1 MKLYTVVVHNLQ
13 MCMKSRLGGFAL
25 TRYMDG
31 QGDSYIPPKLCL
43 RGVKKGFNNTSKYTF
58 GPGEIKHYD
67 HLFNIYFYSVRKYD
81 KFS

>member
-1 MKLYTVVVHNLQ
+1 
-13 MCMKSRLGGFAL
+13 
-25 TRYMDG
+25 MDG

-67 HLFNIYFYSVRKYD
+67 HLFVHNNIELYCRESPFEIILKYFMEKLQM
-81 KFS
+81 